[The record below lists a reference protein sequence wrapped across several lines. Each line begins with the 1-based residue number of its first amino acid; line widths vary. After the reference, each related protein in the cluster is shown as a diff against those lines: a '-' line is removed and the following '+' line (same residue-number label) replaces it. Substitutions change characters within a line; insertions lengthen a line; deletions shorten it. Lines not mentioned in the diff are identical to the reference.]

1 MGRAGRVNVKRKEV
15 AIKSN
20 QSSAAAQTHECARE
34 TKNKTKTFL
43 TEPDFV
49 RDVLDISNEGGL
61 VKSVLDLIFVSS
73 AHTSACA

>member
-1 MGRAGRVNVKRKEV
+1 MGRAGRVNVKGKEV

-43 TEPDFV
+43 TEPYFV
-49 RDVLDISNEGGL
+49 RDVLDSYP
-61 VKSVLDLIFVSS
+61 KKCAFVRF
-73 AHTSACA
+73 